1 MRWQRGNDA
10 TTTPVRSNTVNQ
22 PIHINID
29 YIIVVISCAA
39 MLANR
44 INNSERIYI
53 HTVLYGH
60 AYAALLMPLL
70 VNECEKPTHK
80 NGLRARIYR
89 RFYIIRLLL
98 GASMLM
104 PVAQMVRIVRM

>member
-1 MRWQRGNDA
+1 MARKSKRDGSENDA

-22 PIHINID
+22 PIYINID

-53 HTVLYGH
+53 YTILYSH
-60 AYAALLMPLL
+60 AYAAVLMPLL

-80 NGLRARIYR
+80 NGLRSRI
-89 RFYIIRLLL
+89 
-98 GASMLM
+98 
-104 PVAQMVRIVRM
+104 